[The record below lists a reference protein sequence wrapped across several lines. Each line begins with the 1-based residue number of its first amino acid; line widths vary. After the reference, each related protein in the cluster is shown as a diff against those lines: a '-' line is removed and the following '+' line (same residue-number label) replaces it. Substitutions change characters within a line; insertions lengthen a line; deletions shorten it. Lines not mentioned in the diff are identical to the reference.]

1 MLTYDEAL
9 GAATPAASAF
19 AVMAGPS
26 GSLVTVNLAGSNP
39 VTVSGRTVTLTL
51 ATAVAV
57 GHVVQVS
64 YTVPGSGSK
73 LQDALGNAA
82 AALTDEAVTND
93 TAKPTVVIASA
104 GAFPTKDAFAVTI
117 TFSEAVTG
125 FAVEE
130 IEVTEGAASNF
141 SGSGTVYEIEVTP
154 EADYAGDVTVTVAAD
169 AAEDSNGVGNA
180 SASKAFAVDTKGPCA
195 VINGQRAGADLRRGA
210 GRRDAGG
217 ERVRGEGGPSGS
229 LLTRPGGHGT
239 R

>member
-1 MLTYDEAL
+1 M
-9 GAATPAASAF
+9 
-19 AVMAGPS
+19 
-26 GSLVTVNLAGSNP
+26 
-39 VTVSGRTVTLTL
+39 
-51 ATAVAV
+51 
-57 GHVVQVS
+57 
-64 YTVPGSGSK
+64 PGSGSK

-154 EADYAGDVTVTVAAD
+154 AADYAGDVTVTVAAD
-169 AAEDSNGVGNA
+169 AADDSNGVGNA
-180 SASKAFAVDTKGPCA
+180 SASKAFAVDAKGPVLDSA
-195 VINGQRAGADLRRGA
+195 TVAGNTLVLTYDEALGA
-210 GRRDAGG
+210 ATPDG
-217 ERVRGEGGPSGS
+217 ERVHGDGRAVGQ
-229 LLTRPGGHGT
+229 PGGCGAGGQQPGDGVGPDGDADAGDGGGGGRHGSGELHGAGE
-239 R
+239 RFEAAGRAGQRGGGADG

>member
-1 MLTYDEAL
+1 MVAGNTLVLTYDEAL
-9 GAATPAASAF
+9 GAATPAASAYT
-19 AVMAGPS
+19 VMAGPS
-26 GSLVTVNLAGSNP
+26 GSLVTVNLAGHGNP

-57 GHVVQVS
+57 GATVQVG

-125 FAVEE
+125 FAGE
-130 IEVTEGAASNF
+130 EVTVAKGTAASNF
-141 SGSGTVYEIEVTP
+141 SRSGTVYTIEVTP
-154 EADYAGDVTVTVAAD
+154 EADYAGDVTVSVAAD

-180 SASKAFAVDTKGPCA
+180 AASKTFAVDTKAPGCWSA
-195 VINGQRAGADLRRGA
+195 RGGGQHAGADLRRGRWMRP
-210 GRRDAGG
+210 RRRRRA
-217 ERVRGEGGPSGS
+217 P
-229 LLTRPGGHGT
+229 TR
-239 R
+239 

>member
-1 MLTYDEAL
+1 M
-9 GAATPAASAF
+9 
-19 AVMAGPS
+19 
-26 GSLVTVNLAGSNP
+26 
-39 VTVSGRTVTLTL
+39 
-51 ATAVAV
+51 
-57 GHVVQVS
+57 S

-154 EADYAGDVTVTVAAD
+154 AADYAGDVTVTVAAD

-180 SASKAFAVDTKGPCA
+180 SASKAFAVDAKGPVLDSA
-195 VINGQRAGADLRRGA
+195 TVAGNTLVLTYDEALGA
-210 GRRDAGG
+210 ATPAASAYT
-217 ERVRGEGGPSGS
+217 VTAGPSGS
-229 LLTRPGGHGT
+229 LVTVNLAGAGNPVTVSGRTVTLTLATAVAVGVMWFRSAT
-239 R
+239 RCRGAVRSCRTRWATRRRR